1 MKTKEIENSEKRL
14 NDINCQIR
22 LLESFIAASDK
33 IQPFGN
39 NLDNVCN
46 LELERLDK
54 LRENETHL
62 LAMFN
67 SIYLTKKGELRKIYQ
82 SENQGA

>member
-1 MKTKEIENSEKRL
+1 MKIQEIENSEKRL
-14 NDINCQIR
+14 NDINCQIQ
-22 LLESFIAASDK
+22 LLENFLSASDK
-33 IQPFGN
+33 MQPFGN

-62 LAMFN
+62 LVMLN
-67 SIYLTKKGELRKIYQ
+67 SIYLTKKGELRKIY
-82 SENQGA
+82 NGA